1 MHRLALSR
9 RGRATAQAACAFALI
24 ACDDPGR
31 ILGPD
36 DGGVR
41 PCERGCPTGQQ
52 CHYADGTC
60 IHAGIATCSDC
71 ADGLVCSPAYP
82 TPTCV
87 KGTCEAQSAFSP
99 GAVKIVRLAVASLER
114 GCDLDG
120 DGDPD
125 NQLADIQKQID
136 LSSELQA
143 AIDTDRATVL
153 LEPSDASWGA
163 ITLGGGAD
171 PYSIALWFG
180 TLGPDSLAC
189 SPSALD
195 AFCTYTVARASYDP
209 ATLEPTC
216 APWLEFDDVR
226 SKGAALASPSPGP
239 ALDMV
244 IPLDGGRW
252 LLQLLGARLE
262 ATAFDALVEA
272 EGLAPRLEG
281 RLCAAVPK
289 VDLLLAVDTLPPETI
304 AKFGG
309 KDVVRDYVDA
319 ALDADLDASGDG
331 EADSV
336 SMALEW
342 TAIPARIVGYS
353 PDE

>member
-1 MHRLALSR
+1 MVVRRAALRRLSGVVALAL
-9 RGRATAQAACAFALI
+9 ALAACDA
-24 ACDDPGR
+24 PGR
-31 ILGPD
+31 VLGPE
-36 DGGVR
+36 GEGPK
-41 PCERGCPTGQQ
+41 PCDQGCPAGQQ
-52 CHYADGTC
+52 CHYVDGAC
-60 IHAGIATCSDC
+60 VHAGIADCGEC
-71 ADGLVCSPAYP
+71 ADGFVCSPAYP

-87 KGTCEAQSAFSP
+87 KGTCEAPSAFSP

-120 DGDPD
+120 DGDLD
-125 NQLADIQKQID
+125 NQLAGIQKQID

-143 AIDTDRATVL
+143 AIDIDRVTVL

-163 ITLGGGAD
+163 ITLGGGVD
-171 PYSIALWFG
+171 PYSVALWFG

-244 IPLDGGRW
+244 IPLDAGRW

-262 ATAFDALVEA
+262 AEAFDALVEA

-342 TAIPARIVGYS
+342 TAIPARVVGYS
-353 PDE
+353 PDLE

>member
-1 MHRLALSR
+1 MPRVASSRLV
-9 RGRATAQAACAFALI
+9 RAVAAAASAI
-24 ACDDPGR
+24 AVVACETPGR
-31 ILGPD
+31 VLGPD
-36 DGGVR
+36 DGGVE
-41 PCERGCPTGQQ
+41 PCERGCPPSQQ
-52 CHYADGTC
+52 CHYGEGTC
-60 IHAGIATCSDC
+60 IHAGIANCADC

-87 KGTCEAQSAFSP
+87 KGTCEAQSSFST

-171 PYSIALWFG
+171 PYSVALWFG
-180 TLGPDSLAC
+180 TLGPDSVAC

-195 AFCTYTVARASYDP
+195 AFCTYTVSRASYDP

-226 SKGAALASPSPGP
+226 AEGAALASPSPGP

-244 IPLDGGRW
+244 IPLDPGRW

-262 ATAFDALVEA
+262 ATAFDALVEG

-309 KDVVRDYVDA
+309 KSVVRDYVDA
-319 ALDADLDASGDG
+319 ALEADLDASGDG